1 MSKRPADN
9 KSTDARQEIDQIKA
23 ESEELRL
30 KFLELQRSLDR
41 TKEELAESSR
51 DNERLRRLLGWTGGV
66 RHEAADTGALSIL
79 TRREREV
86 LALIASGHSTK
97 QIAGVLGIS
106 FKTAVSH
113 RSRLMEKLEVHE
125 TASLVRLAIKA
136 GLA

>member
-1 MSKRPADN
+1 MTKKPASR
-9 KSTDARQEIDQIKA
+9 KDAEREEIAQIKA
-23 ESEELRL
+23 ESEELRV
-30 KFLELQRSLDR
+30 KFLELQQSLELAR
-41 TKEELAESSR
+41 RQLAESSR
-51 DNERLRRLLGWTGGV
+51 DNERLRRLLGWTGG
-66 RHEAADTGALSIL
+66 EPSLSGEVPLSVL

-86 LALIASGHSTK
+86 LALVASGHSTK